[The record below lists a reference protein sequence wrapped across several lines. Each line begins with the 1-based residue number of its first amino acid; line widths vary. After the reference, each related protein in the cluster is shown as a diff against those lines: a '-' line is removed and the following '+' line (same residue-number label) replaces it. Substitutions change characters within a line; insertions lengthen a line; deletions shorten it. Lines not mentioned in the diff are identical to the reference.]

1 MARIS
6 SSSTMVLRVCV
17 PACLLVLSTT
27 GQEVAIRPR
36 SQPKVAAIRHA
47 NLRMDVQMVQV
58 PVSVTD
64 LRGKPVLDL
73 KKTDFRIFE
82 DEVEKPI
89 AAFFS
94 SDAPIS
100 AGLVFDASRSMRNR
114 LNDAKEAV
122 EQFLSTGSEGD
133 EFFLIRFSDRAQLLA
148 PFTRQTSEISRHLES
163 IQAKGWTALT
173 DAIMLAAN
181 QSRKAGNRRKVL
193 MVISD
198 GVDNNSRYST
208 SELISMLREA
218 DVRVYALSLFE
229 RPQFLHKVCDETG
242 GHAIWV
248 HKIGDLPDA
257 MEQLSLE
264 MRSEYVVGYAPD
276 GMHNDGRYHKIR
288 VAVQPPAGMA
298 RVRTSWRHGYTAP
311 DE

>member
-94 SDAPIS
+94 SDAPI
-100 AGLVFDASRSMRNR
+100 
-114 LNDAKEAV
+114 
-122 EQFLSTGSEGD
+122 
-133 EFFLIRFSDRAQLLA
+133 
-148 PFTRQTSEISRHLES
+148 
-163 IQAKGWTALT
+163 
-173 DAIMLAAN
+173 
-181 QSRKAGNRRKVL
+181 
-193 MVISD
+193 
-198 GVDNNSRYST
+198 
-208 SELISMLREA
+208 
-218 DVRVYALSLFE
+218 
-229 RPQFLHKVCDETG
+229 
-242 GHAIWV
+242 
-248 HKIGDLPDA
+248 
-257 MEQLSLE
+257 
-264 MRSEYVVGYAPD
+264 
-276 GMHNDGRYHKIR
+276 
-288 VAVQPPAGMA
+288 
-298 RVRTSWRHGYTAP
+298 
-311 DE
+311 